1 MSRLAQIIPADMN
14 PEQRELFEAVIGGKR
29 ARYNLDDNKRIDR
42 EGFRGPFNA
51 WMYTPSIGMHAQS
64 LGEEL
69 RFEGKLSDRQREIAI
84 LSVAV
89 YWKADFEWWAHARI
103 AAGHGL
109 ESEVIDAILSAEVPR
124 FTDETERLV
133 YEFAGEVLRKH
144 QANDTLYRDLGQA
157 LGEGALVELVT
168 LLGYYVMISMTLN
181 VFRVELPP
189 GETSP
194 FS

>member
-14 PEQRELFEAVIGGKR
+14 PEQRELFDAVIGGKR
-29 ARYNLDDNKRIDR
+29 ARYNLDDDERIAR

-51 WMYTPSIGMHAQS
+51 WMYTPSIGMRAQT

-69 RFEGKLSDRQREIAI
+69 RFGGKLSDRQREIAI

-89 YWKADFEWWAHARI
+89 HWKADFEWWAHAKI

-109 ESEVIDAILSAEVPR
+109 ESGVIEAILAGEVPQ
-124 FTDETERLV
+124 FSDEAQRLV
-133 YEFAGEVLRKH
+133 HEFAGEVLREH
-144 QANDTLYRDLGQA
+144 RVNDTLYRDIGQV
-157 LGEGALVELVT
+157 LGERALVELVT
-168 LLGYYVMISMTLN
+168 LLGYYGMISMTLN
-181 VFRVELPP
+181 VFQVELPP

>member
-14 PEQRELFEAVIGGKR
+14 VGQRELFDAVVGGKR
-29 ARYNLDDNKRIDR
+29 ARYNLDDNERIAR
-42 EGFRGPFNA
+42 EGFRGPFNV
-51 WMYTPSIGMHAQS
+51 WMYAPSMGMHAQI

-69 RFEGKLSDRQREIAI
+69 RFEGTLSDRQREVAI
-84 LSVAV
+84 LRVAV
-89 YWKADFEWWAHARI
+89 HWKADFEWWAHARI

-109 ESEVIDAILSAEVPR
+109 EAEVIDAILSGEVPR
-124 FTDETERLV
+124 FSDEVERLV
-133 YEFAGEVLRKH
+133 YEFAGEVLREH
-144 QANDTLYRDLGQA
+144 QVNDTLYRNTAEA
-157 LGEGALVELVT
+157 LGEPALVELVT

-194 FS
+194 FG

>member
-1 MSRLAQIIPADMN
+1 MAQTLNLPRGEPAHTARFIPH
-14 PEQRELFEAVIGGKR
+14 P
-29 ARYNLDDNKRIDR
+29 
-42 EGFRGPFNA
+42 
-51 WMYTPSIGMHAQS
+51 
-64 LGEEL
+64 
-69 RFEGKLSDRQREIAI
+69 FEGKLSDRQREIAI
-84 LSVAV
+84 LTVAV
-89 YWKADFEWWAHARI
+89 HWKADFEWWAHARI

-109 ESEVIDAILSAEVPR
+109 ESEVIDAIRSGEVPR
-124 FTDETERLV
+124 FSDETERLI
-133 YEFAGEVLRKH
+133 YEFAGEVLCKH
-144 QANDTLYRDLGQA
+144 QVNDTLYRDLGQA